1 MGWATLGG
9 DECLV
14 RRVVDDL
21 IVARVYQRVDLGQSE
36 RGDYLAWRL
45 WWRDMARGIPQ
56 REWLNLATCHVV
68 GTGLS
73 TMSTPRR
80 PPLRTRVAH
89 SVAETES
96 LRSSDE

>member
-73 TMSTPRR
+73 T
-80 PPLRTRVAH
+80 L
-89 SVAETES
+89 
-96 LRSSDE
+96 